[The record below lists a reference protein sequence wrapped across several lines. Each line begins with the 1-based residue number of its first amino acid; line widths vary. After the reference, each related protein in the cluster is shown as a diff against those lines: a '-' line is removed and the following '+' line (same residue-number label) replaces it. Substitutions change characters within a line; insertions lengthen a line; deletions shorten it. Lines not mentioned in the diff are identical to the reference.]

1 MSASPARDSR
11 TRTALIDAAN
21 RLILEEGYAA
31 VTTRKVAAKAGVNQS
46 LVYYYFRTMDEL
58 FLAAFRRGAEA
69 NLKRLETAARD
80 EQPLRA
86 LWRISS
92 QPLDS
97 ALTVEFIALA
107 NHRPAIRAEL
117 ASYTRRFRLRQQ
129 EIIEQA
135 RAAGEVCDTGGPSSA
150 AVVVVAAA
158 LARILAMDG
167 MLGITE
173 GHDEVLA
180 LIEDNLARLCR
191 EQPGTDTSGDLGLT

>member
-11 TRTALIDAAN
+11 TRIALIDAAN

-135 RAAGEVCDTGGPSSA
+135 RAAAEVCDTGGPSSA

-167 MLGITE
+167 MLGITD

-191 EQPGTDTSGDLGLT
+191 EQPGTDTSGDPGLP

>member
-135 RAAGEVCDTGGPSSA
+135 RATGEVGDTGGPSSA
-150 AVVVVAAA
+150 AVVVLAAA

-167 MLGITE
+167 MLGITD

-191 EQPGTDTSGDLGLT
+191 EQPGTDTSDDPGLP